1 MHTLD
6 GIWKLSL
13 NCIYKLHNL
22 HLVYSQQYQFIVYML
37 CFCQCGSS
45 SNHQAGIFLVL
56 FFFFQNC
63 NKTDVC
69 NRHAPASQLL
79 KNISQLAKSSDEPLC
94 ASLFGSFILL
104 NLAHNLWR

>member
-22 HLVYSQQYQFIVYML
+22 HLVHSQQYQFIVYML

-45 SNHQAGIFLVL
+45 SNHQEGICLVL
-56 FFFFQNC
+56 FFFSRTVIRQMFV
-63 NKTDVC
+63 TDMHQPV
-69 NRHAPASQLL
+69 SY
-79 KNISQLAKSSDEPLC
+79 
-94 ASLFGSFILL
+94 
-104 NLAHNLWR
+104 